1 MIGAATWAKIAL
13 VIFSLGGAAGGTY
26 IYKNFSPNNG
36 LSHEQEPIPRDRRS
50 TGGHDSESSDTS
62 SSGTSE
68 VSASQGVQVE
78 GTSTTP
84 SGNTSPT
91 NQVTQIGSEVFG
103 TDTQRSDISE
113 ASQTEGTDNS
123 LNGGQQQKPNSETS
137 NDNANVSEGQ
147 TSEVSDLSQ
156 SRDPSTTS
164 REPSSEQVS
173 SNSEEGEPQL
183 PTTQEGNSRR
193 DQVAEQQLES
203 TSAPSSQIS
212 TNDGIQT
219 NDSTSAITNGGYSGR
234 QVDKKTFGENGK
246 NQNINGEY
254 IISREEGSNNT
265 ICSKISGG
273 EEEGAKVGEEC
284 NATVSQ
290 NLNSLENKEKIR
302 VWLKTENKENAKEI
316 LKGLQVI
323 SSDENWF
330 SGERKEINVNFDLV
344 GTLICKLSENNSDSG
359 NNGVTVSCYSK
370 NLETSS

>member
-1 MIGAATWAKIAL
+1 MIGTATWAKIAL
-13 VIFSLGGAAGGTY
+13 AIFSLGGAAGGTY

-36 LSHEQEPIPRDRRS
+36 LDEKQEPASRERRS
-50 TGGHDSESSDTS
+50 TGGHDSA
-62 SSGTSE
+62 SSGTPE
-68 VSASQGVQVE
+68 VSASQRVQGE

-84 SGNTSPT
+84 SVDTSPT
-91 NQVTQIGSEVFG
+91 NQEVTQTGSEVSV
-103 TDTQRSDISE
+103 TDTQRSDSFE
-113 ASQTEGTDNS
+113 ASQAEGADNS
-123 LNGGQQQKPNSETS
+123 LNGAQQQNPNSETS

-164 REPSSEQVS
+164 LEPSSEQVS
-173 SNSEEGEPQL
+173 SNSGEGEPQL
-183 PTTQEGNSRR
+183 PTTQEGNSRN
-193 DQVAEQQLES
+193 DQVVEQQPES

-290 NLNSLENKEKIR
+290 NLNSLENKEK
-302 VWLKTENKENAKEI
+302 
-316 LKGLQVI
+316 
-323 SSDENWF
+323 
-330 SGERKEINVNFDLV
+330 
-344 GTLICKLSENNSDSG
+344 
-359 NNGVTVSCYSK
+359 
-370 NLETSS
+370 